1 MFCSSRNFKQ
11 TESYSVTSTCRTTTE
26 IPPIQ
31 QHEFEYAFLPYC
43 GPSCILSPLHDCVQ
57 PRAGRLA
64 LKRIPKRKRALL
76 LKLDTREE
84 AWGIQAHHKP
94 HALIVFL
101 YHVLMSAGTFAF
113 WIYWQRTHPGDLQ
126 NATVPL
132 TVVAVLISLFWSST
146 GVLKAF
152 DGENE
157 VSHKMSG

>member
-1 MFCSSRNFKQ
+1 M
-11 TESYSVTSTCRTTTE
+11 
-26 IPPIQ
+26 
-31 QHEFEYAFLPYC
+31 
-43 GPSCILSPLHDCVQ
+43 Q
-57 PRAGRLA
+57 PRTGNLA
-64 LKRIPKRKRALL
+64 LKRIPKRKRALE

-101 YHVLMSAGTFAF
+101 YHVLMFAGTFAF
-113 WIYWQRTHPGDLQ
+113 WIYWQRTHPGDFQ

-152 DGENE
+152 DGETE
-157 VSHKMSG
+157 GRHKIRH